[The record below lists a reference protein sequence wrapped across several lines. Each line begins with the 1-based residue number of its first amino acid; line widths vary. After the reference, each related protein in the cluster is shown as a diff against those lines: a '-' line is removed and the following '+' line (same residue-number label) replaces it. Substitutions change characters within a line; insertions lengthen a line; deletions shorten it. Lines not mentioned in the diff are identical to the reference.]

1 MNQPF
6 RNPAPQPSD
15 ISPADSARYTRDML
29 GQLKAIA
36 EEQGQTILA
45 HLLAL
50 ASLEADALTKQR

>member
-1 MNQPF
+1 MNQPL
-6 RNPAPQPSD
+6 RHPSPEPSD

-36 EEQGQTILA
+36 EEQGQTVLA

-50 ASLEADALTKQR
+50 ASLEADALARQR